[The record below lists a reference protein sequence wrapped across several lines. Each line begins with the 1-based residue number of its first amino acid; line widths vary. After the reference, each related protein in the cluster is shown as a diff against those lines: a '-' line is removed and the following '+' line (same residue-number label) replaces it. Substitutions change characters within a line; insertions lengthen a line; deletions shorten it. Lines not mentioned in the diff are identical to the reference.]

1 MIKNDSAWPAF
12 ELATF
17 TSAAMYALHQGGLAG
32 WLTCGAFTLLA
43 LLTLVVTH

>member
-1 MIKNDSAWPAF
+1 MTDRAWTAF

-17 TSAAMYALHQGGLAG
+17 TSAAMYALHEGGLAG
-32 WLTCGAFTLLA
+32 WLECGAYTLLA